1 MNTRTCCMDLWLRW
15 RRSSCGISSN
25 TTPGRV
31 IYLKLPANNANAI
44 KLNTNL
50 AISQGTTVVSF
61 TSSFMTNLFNTLID
75 LRVVTNGLLASGYT
89 PDTTKP
95 TFSALSFNYVMSP
108 QQHVFTFSEA
118 VYVWLLLCP
127 VPRFEIVLR

>member
-1 MNTRTCCMDLWLRW
+1 
-15 RRSSCGISSN
+15 
-25 TTPGRV
+25 V

-61 TSSFMTNLFNTLID
+61 TSSFMTNPFNTLID
-75 LRVVTNGLLASGYT
+75 LRVVTKGLLASGYT

-95 TFSALSFNYVMSP
+95 TFNALSFNYVMLP

-118 VYVWLLLCP
+118 VYVWLLLCL
-127 VPRFEIVLR
+127 VSRFEIALR